1 MKNFFPGHEKLVG
14 QFFRLFFFSMFLL
27 LLSVQGSRALDSN
40 ILWGKWTSVDSSSQ
54 KISLEIFGDKVKA
67 FKLNG
72 KPVTNAEL
80 STCYP
85 TNGQHP
91 FVSISWTD
99 GQGDS
104 MAESHLSCA
113 LGTNSK
119 NETSLRGFL
128 EVCTKVGES
137 RADKCKHYAVELK
150 LASHLQ

>member
-1 MKNFFPGHEKLVG
+1 MRYIIV
-14 QFFRLFFFSMFLL
+14 SICFLL
-27 LLSVQGSRALDSN
+27 GSFHHSFALDSN
-40 ILWGKWTSVDSSSQ
+40 ILWGKWSSLDSSSQ
-54 KISLEIFGDKVKA
+54 KISLEISGDKVKA

-91 FVSISWTD
+91 FVSISWAD
-99 GQGDS
+99 GQGES
-104 MAESHLSCA
+104 AAESHLSCA

-119 NETSLRGFL
+119 GETSLRGFL

-150 LASHLQ
+150 LTSRL